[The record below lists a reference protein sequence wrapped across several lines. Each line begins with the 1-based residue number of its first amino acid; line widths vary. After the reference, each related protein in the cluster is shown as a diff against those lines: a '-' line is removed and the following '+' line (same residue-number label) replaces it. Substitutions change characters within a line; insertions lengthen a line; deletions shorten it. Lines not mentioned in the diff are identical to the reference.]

1 MLKLFA
7 SGLNQ
12 ICQIQNL
19 VIKLNNT
26 TTFLQQRHL
35 KEPAY
40 PPLNEEEIREIFA
53 KGSGPG
59 GQKLNK
65 ATNRCQLKH
74 IPTGMNFLEHNLNKK
89 MIFYT
94 RYNCD

>member
-1 MLKLFA
+1 MFKLYSIEF
-7 SGLNQ
+7 NR
-12 ICQIQNL
+12 ICKIQNL
-19 VIKLNNT
+19 VTKLFNAPIIVQT
-26 TTFLQQRHL
+26 RHL
-35 KEPAY
+35 KEPVY

-74 IPTGMNFLEHNLNKK
+74 IPTG
-89 MIFYT
+89 
-94 RYNCD
+94 R

>member
-7 SGLNQ
+7 IDLNR
-12 ICQIQNL
+12 ICNAQNL
-19 VIKLNNT
+19 VIKLINLP
-26 TTFLQQRHL
+26 TFLQKRHL

-74 IPTGMNFLEHNLNKK
+74 IPTGMYL
-89 MIFYT
+89 Y
-94 RYNCD
+94 